1 MARQNIDYCIERAK
15 ATSTESSCDSKE
27 NAVAGAATSSVAG
40 AGAGGAGDAIVA
52 QRCRGWRGWRG
63 GRQPHSSADSG
74 IVSTET
80 GGSNESAIG
89 GWLFSIKGDEPARNS
104 YY

>member
-15 ATSTESSCDSKE
+15 ATSTENSRDSKE
-27 NAVAGAATSSVAG
+27 NAVAERRQAVLAG

-89 GWLFSIKGDEPARNS
+89 RWLFSIKGYGAAG
-104 YY
+104 